1 MHALLK
7 TTVEEPIL
15 PIYLDND
22 QKTIPVSDPEIS
34 SDLKRKLLYKHIQ
47 SFDWEHGGLISPIK
61 FLDRDSVEYSLLQAA
76 NHDQTESRMAR
87 LSLSRSFSLL
97 DPVWGGVYQYS
108 TQGDWDHPHYE
119 KTMANQ
125 TGYLRIYAMAYSLW
139 REQRFLLAA
148 NCIYKYIKHFLTS
161 PDGAFYSAQSDK
173 IDGYDTSAYFS
184 SNNKQRMNV
193 GIPEVCKQIFSR
205 ENGWAIEALAT
216 LYEYTGDKSA
226 LQRAVRAARWTIGHR
241 SLPEGGFRHDE
252 YDEAGPFLGDSLAMG
267 RAMLHLYRVSGEQK
281 WLLYAGNAI
290 DFINIHFRRRGSGF
304 NRAIDRGEIS
314 RPAPQI
320 DENISLT
327 RFANLLFHCTGQTK
341 FKEISK
347 HGLRFL
353 SIPQIATARQEEAGI
368 LLVNAEL
375 NETPIHIMII
385 GDKNDPLTET
395 LYHTALR
402 SYGWYKKVECI
413 EKNESS
419 LMDSQVKLNKNEH
432 FPVAYVLHEF
442 HCSKPI
448 HEPDTLSRMIL
459 DM

>member
-15 PIYLDND
+15 SYYSGDD
-22 QKTIPVSDPEIS
+22 QKAIPVINPEIS

-61 FLDRDSVEYSLLQAA
+61 FLDRDSVEFSLLQAA
-76 NHDQTESRMAR
+76 NNDQTESRMAR
-87 LSLSRSFSLL
+87 LTLSRSFALL

-108 TQGDWDHPHYE
+108 TQGNWDHPHYE
-119 KTMANQ
+119 KTMAAQ

-139 REQRFLLAA
+139 HEQRFLLAA
-148 NCIYKYIKHFLTS
+148 NSIFEYIKRFLTS
-161 PDGAFYSAQSDK
+161 PSGAFYSAQTDK
-173 IDGYDTSAYFS
+173 IDGYDASAYFAL
-184 SNNKQRMNV
+184 SNHQRMSV
-193 GIPEVCKQIFSR
+193 GIPEVCKQIYSR

-226 LQRAVRAARWTIGHR
+226 LQRAVRAARWIIGHR
-241 SLPEGGFRHDE
+241 SLFEGGFRHDE
-252 YDEAGPFLGDSLAMG
+252 FDEAGPFLSDSLAMG
-267 RAMLHLYRVSGEQK
+267 RAMLHLYRITGEQK
-281 WLLYAGNAI
+281 WLLYTCNVT

-304 NRAIDRGEIS
+304 NRAIDRGEVS

-327 RFANLLFHCTGQTK
+327 RFANLLFHYTGQIR

-375 NETPIHIMII
+375 NKAPIHIVII
-385 GDKNDPLTET
+385 GDKNDPQTEI
-395 LYHTALR
+395 LYQAALR
-402 SYGWYKKVECI
+402 SYNWYKKIECF
-413 EKNESS
+413 EENTS
-419 LMDSQVKLNKNEH
+419 LPEDSEVKLNENEH
-432 FPVAYVLHEF
+432 YPVAYVLNEF

-448 HEPDTLSRMIL
+448 YEPDILNRMIL
-459 DM
+459 DI